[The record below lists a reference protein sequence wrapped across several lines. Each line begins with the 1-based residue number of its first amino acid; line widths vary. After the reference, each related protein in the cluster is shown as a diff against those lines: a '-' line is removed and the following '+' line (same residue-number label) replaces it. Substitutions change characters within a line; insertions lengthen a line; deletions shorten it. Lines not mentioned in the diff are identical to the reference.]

1 LHLECYPSDSYRLA
15 SVLTIEKNALGQD
28 WAQKICNHAQEQVLR
43 QQDEQAEAIGQPA
56 GSLEADQPMAATQQ
70 LLNMRK

>member
-1 LHLECYPSDSYRLA
+1 L
-15 SVLTIEKNALGQD
+15 
-28 WAQKICNHAQEQVLR
+28 AQKICNHAQEQVLR